1 MTLALAILACC
12 LAMFS
17 LMVVWRIRED
27 QEFDRFV
34 KRDQYDD
41 NPTSFRRARNVR

>member
-1 MTLALAILACC
+1 MTLALAILGCC

-27 QEFDRFV
+27 QAFDEFLR
-34 KRDQYDD
+34 
-41 NPTSFRRARNVR
+41 NHRR